1 MALEAGGIAEKLG
14 NNYEK
19 SWIAKQFLDLIQEKI
34 SAVQVEP
41 LGDDE
46 KGVDIIIRNLDGT
59 QEYHQCKA
67 GNGNDEYWTLARL
80 DGAGVLSKAFNQIK
94 RTNNSFRIVSPLSFK
109 VLSDI
114 SWKAKNTT
122 TNIDDFFEHQVNS
135 KEDRKFVAELAER
148 LGLDLSDR
156 NNKQDILLFL
166 QKFEV
171 SQFIIDKPQRDF
183 LTNTSNLLFI
193 DKPSRVIDFLKNYC
207 SIFNKYRK
215 FITCNELK
223 SDLEAE
229 NFTLRSFENDP
240 RILPIVKTL
249 QTSFID
255 SIEPYLIGQKLIPR
269 PEIDA
274 CLQALNTH
282 SIIMI
287 KAEAGMG
294 KSAFLL
300 QIQQKLEY
308 DNILTLP
315 IRLDRNKAEN
325 NSKHFGESLGFSE
338 SPVHALRNLTI
349 EDNKA
354 VIILDQLD
362 AIRWTANHSHT
373 ALQVCKE
380 IVTEVLAYQRLGKK
394 IHLILVSRDF
404 DLNEDIGLKTWLD
417 SIDDKDISQFKLSN
431 LSDDIVE
438 KLIEPY
444 ENFKL
449 LSLEKQKILT
459 IPLWLSIYLA
469 IANDN
474 KQAPIFVNKLEL
486 IKKYWEDRIQ
496 TLKQLG
502 FSQPEINPAV
512 ERLVT
517 IASHI
522 MQNGIPENLLDSQYS
537 EVYEAMISAGILAK
551 QDGKIS
557 FFHQA
562 LYDYQLG
569 KKLYEY
575 ALVSTEQFLYAFG
588 DKSQQ
593 LLTRREHVKY
603 ALNLLLQTEQKRFA
617 DVIWALL
624 TSVNIRFHLKYLAL
638 KMLKEITEIKKP
650 TEKLINNILQDATL
664 EKSFI
669 DNCCFG
675 SPILVEFLSNQ
686 NYISKRLASGDEKNI
701 DLAIRLIRSV
711 IEEKSDLLIKNM
723 NPYFNQSDEWNYRY
737 INAIWQQ
744 PSKDTDEIF
753 NIRKELLK
761 LGYTHN
767 YIDWV
772 SLGKLKP
779 LRALE
784 LIDILLDIFSEKLA
798 DKDISKNDIANNTFS
813 IWRDG
818 LINEILAIAKLEP
831 EATILTLLPRVINII
846 QYMEK
851 SAIDKVWFK
860 RFKYGLEDEKHA
872 FAEGIIKLIML
883 AGKEIEDK
891 NTLNAIL
898 IPYLNSQHPVI
909 EHIVA
914 KLILNFN
921 ISHSNEVIQWLID
934 NPVSRLSCG
943 NDSTEPKWVLPGQL
957 IEKFSPHCSEFVF
970 NEIENIITKLGVS
983 KSIDKIKHCL
993 QIRKDYGHFETSYWG
1008 EAQYFLLP
1016 KLCEVRTSVTTKD
1029 LIKVLARRF
1038 SNKSNESFYSY
1049 FNSFAGAV
1057 VSPICQPNKLSDRA
1071 WTSLILAPNEKMQKN
1086 NTFQISED
1094 SIAESTVYAFS
1105 TSLSIAIKNQPERFA
1120 RLALTLPKDIRQE
1133 YITQFY
1139 YSLRADEK
1147 DVQEEYC
1154 ENWQPCPVNLVYDV
1168 IEYFGVQGDSNALPW
1183 LIAKNIKL
1191 LEIPELFEKIKDM
1204 ALYAEDPK
1212 PYKMSMYDPKNGNHT
1227 DNASAHDLINCSL
1240 NSHRSIAYRGIAKYF
1255 WEHKDYAI
1263 QNKHFI
1269 NSAIQDS
1276 HPAVQIVA
1284 VEMLSPFLNY
1294 DLEFALEKYLELCAY
1309 DDRFT
1314 IAHNSHYF
1322 FNHAFESTLCDMYV
1336 ELVQR
1341 MSISSIDEVR
1351 KMAGMQIFARWYY
1364 NDLFQD
1370 TIDKAISG
1378 DDKIRKGIADVVNQ
1392 ILIRDSGSI
1401 KNEKLLKVF
1410 GILIND
1416 SSKSVRDRL
1425 NRTFFNESFWKKEI
1439 SKELFGFYIDSNYVG
1454 ENIYY
1459 FFHAIENFPD
1469 ALTDFHE
1476 SILIFIEKITIRNLT
1491 IEDKQELHAYSSHL
1505 VAFLQHIY
1513 DKAMDDE
1520 DYDILERCMDVW
1532 DSLLKSEIPAI
1543 QGANQKFDSGL
1554 LN

>member
-14 NNYEK
+14 NDYEK
-19 SWIAKQFLDLIQEKI
+19 SWIVKQFLDLIQEKI
-34 SAVQVEP
+34 SAIQVEP

-46 KGVDIIIRNLDGT
+46 IGVDVIIRNLDGT
-59 QEYHQCKA
+59 HEYHQCKS
-67 GNGNDEYWTLARL
+67 GNGNDEIWTLSRL
-80 DGAGVLSKAFNQIK
+80 NGAGVLSKAFNQIK
-94 RTNNSFRIVSPLSFK
+94 RNSNSFRIVSPLSFK

-122 TNIDDFFEHQVNS
+122 TNIDDFFKHQVTS
-135 KEDRKFVAELAER
+135 EEDKKFIVDLAKK
-148 LGLDLSDR
+148 LNLDLSDLNGR
-156 NNKQDILLFL
+156 RDILVFL
-166 QKFEV
+166 KKFEV
-171 SQFIIDKPQRDF
+171 SQFIFDKTQRD
-183 LTNTSNLLFI
+183 LLIDISNLLFI
-193 DKPSRVIDFLKNYC
+193 DTPSRVIDFLKNYC
-207 SIFNKYRK
+207 STFNKYRK

-249 QTSFID
+249 RTNFID
-255 SIEPYLIGQKLIPR
+255 SIEPYLIGQQLIPR
-269 PEIDA
+269 PEIDV

-282 SIIMI
+282 PIVMI

-300 QIQQKLEY
+300 QIQQKLEN

-349 EDNKA
+349 ENDKA

-362 AIRWTANHSHT
+362 AIRWTANHSHN
-373 ALQVCKE
+373 ALQVCKD
-380 IVTEVLAYQRLGKK
+380 IVREVLAYQRTGKK

-404 DLNEDIGLKTWLD
+404 DLNEDIGLKTWID
-417 SIDDKDISQFKLSN
+417 SIDSKDIDQIKLSN
-431 LSDDIVE
+431 LDDDVVE
-438 KLIEPY
+438 KLIQPY
-444 ENFKL
+444 ENFKE
-449 LSLEKQKILT
+449 LSLEKQKILS
-459 IPLWLSIYLA
+459 IPLWLSIYLD
-469 IANDN
+469 ISN
-474 KQAPIFVNKLEL
+474 KNRHAPVFVSKLEL
-486 IKKYWEDRIQ
+486 IKKYWDDRIR
-496 TLKQLG
+496 TLNQLG
-502 FSQPEINPAV
+502 FSQPEIDSAV

-522 MQNGIPENLLDSQYS
+522 MQIGISENLLDSQFS
-537 EVYEAMISAGILAK
+537 KVYQVMISIGLLVK
-551 QDGKIS
+551 HDSKIS

-575 ALVSTEQFLYAFG
+575 ALVSVEQFLSAFG

-603 ALNLLLQTEQKRFA
+603 ALNLLLQTEQKKFA

-624 TSVNIRFHLKYLAL
+624 TSENIRFHLKYLAL
-638 KMLKEITEIKKP
+638 KMLKEVTEIKKP
-650 TEKLINNILQDATL
+650 MERLINNILQDATL

-675 SPILVEFLSNQ
+675 SPILVEFLSSQ
-686 NYISKRLASGDEKNI
+686 GYITRWLASGDEKNI

-711 IEEKSDLLIKNM
+711 IEERSGLLIQNM

-737 INAIWQQ
+737 LNAIWQS
-744 PSKDTDEIF
+744 PSKDSIEIFEIRKALLKQGFCNQYMSWADFVTAKPTWAIDYIEILIDLFADFLQDDNFETNKLSQKKYNVWQGSQIDTLNEISLNEPNAVLARLLPKAIEIISHTDEKVAENIWFNQFSYRLSDEKSSLIKGVTKLIF
-753 NIRKELLK
+753 EAGEQLKSNSCELWESLN
-761 LGYTHN
+761 LFLDHTHTIVEHIIATLMLN
-767 YIDWV
+767 
-772 SLGKLKP
+772 
-779 LRALE
+779 
-784 LIDILLDIFSEKLA
+784 LDIDYS
-798 DKDISKNDIANNTFS
+798 
-813 IWRDG
+813 
-818 LINEILAIAKLEP
+818 
-831 EATILTLLPRVINII
+831 
-846 QYMEK
+846 
-851 SAIDKVWFK
+851 DKV
-860 RFKYGLEDEKHA
+860 
-872 FAEGIIKLIML
+872 
-883 AGKEIEDK
+883 IEWL
-891 NTLNAIL
+891 LN
-898 IPYLNSQHPVI
+898 NSQT
-909 EHIVA
+909 
-914 KLILNFN
+914 
-921 ISHSNEVIQWLID
+921 
-934 NPVSRLSCG
+934 RLACG
-943 NDSTEPKWVLPGQL
+943 INSIEPKWILPSKL
-957 IEKFSPHCSEFVF
+957 IEKFSPHCSDSNFEKLE
-970 NEIENIITKLGVS
+970 NTIIEIGIS
-983 KSIDKIKHCL
+983 KPIDKIKYCL
-993 QIRKDYGHFETSYWG
+993 QIRKEYGYFGKSYWG

-1016 KLCEVRTSVTTKD
+1016 ALSKFRRSQNTEN
-1029 LIKVLARRF
+1029 LITVLNRRF
-1038 SNKSNESFYSY
+1038 DSVKADLY
-1049 FNSFAGAV
+1049 FRSGIGLVHTV
-1057 VSPICQPNKLSDRA
+1057 VSPIEEPNSLSNNA
-1071 WTSLILAPNEKMQKN
+1071 WKKLILAPKEKMQRK
-1086 NTFQISED
+1086 FGRRD
-1094 SIAESTVYAFS
+1094 DDYAESTVYTFS
-1105 TSLSIAIKNQPERFA
+1105 MNLSTATKNEPERFA

-1139 YSLRADEK
+1139 YSLRADEQ
-1147 DVQEEYC
+1147 DVQQEYR
-1154 ENWQPCPVNLVYDV
+1154 ENWQPCPVNLVYEV
-1168 IEYFGVQGDSNALPW
+1168 IEHFGFQGNNNALPW

-1191 LEIPELFEKIKDM
+1191 LEIPELFEKIKSM
-1204 ALYAEDPK
+1204 ALYAEDPE
-1212 PYKMSMYDPKNGNHT
+1212 PSKMSMYDSKKGNHT
-1227 DNASAHDLINCSL
+1227 DNATAHELTNCSL
-1240 NSHRSIAYRGIAKYF
+1240 NSQRSIAYRGIAKYF
-1255 WEHKDYAI
+1255 WEHKDYAM
-1263 QNKHFI
+1263 QNKHFVD
-1269 NSAIQDS
+1269 SAIQDS

-1322 FNHAFESTLCDMYV
+1322 FNHAFESTLCDRYV

-1351 KMAGMQIFARWYY
+1351 EMAGMQIFARWYY

-1370 TIDKAISG
+1370 TIDNALAG
-1378 DDKIRKGIADVVNQ
+1378 DDKVRKGIADVVSQ
-1392 ILIRDSGSI
+1392 ILIRDSDSI

-1416 SSKSVRDRL
+1416 FSKSVRDRL
-1425 NRTFFNESFWKKEI
+1425 NHTFFSESFWKKEI
-1439 SKELFGFYIDSNYVG
+1439 SNELFELYINSNYVG

-1476 SILIFIEKITIRNLT
+1476 SILLFIEKITVRNLT

-1505 VAFLQHIY
+1505 IAFLQHIY
-1513 DKAMDDE
+1513 DKAMDNE

>member
-1 MALEAGGIAEKLG
+1 MALEAGGIAEKVG
-14 NNYEK
+14 NDYEK
-19 SWIAKQFLDLIQEKI
+19 SWVAKQLLELVREKI
-34 SAVQVEP
+34 SAIQVEP

-46 KGVDIIIRNLDGT
+46 TGVDVIVQNTDGSMT
-59 QEYHQCKA
+59 YQQCKA
-67 GNGNDEYWTLARL
+67 GNGNDEIWTLARL
-80 DGAGVLSKAFNQIK
+80 KDAGVLQKGFNQIK
-94 RTNNSFRIVSPLSFK
+94 RTKSSFHIVSPLSFK
-109 VLSDI
+109 MLSDI

-122 TNIDDFFEHQVNS
+122 ANIDDFFQYQVGS
-135 KEDRKFVAELAER
+135 KDDKKFLTELAEK
-148 LGLDLSDR
+148 LSLDVNSV
-156 NNKQDILLFL
+156 NGKKDILIFL

-171 SQFIIDKPQRDF
+171 TQFILDKTQRDF
-183 LTNTSNLLFI
+183 LSDISNLLFI
-193 DKPSRVIDFLKNYC
+193 DRPSQVIDYLKNYF
-207 SIFNKYRK
+207 SNNKYRQ
-215 FITCNELK
+215 FITCNQFINDLK
-223 SDLEAE
+223 TD
-229 NFTLRSFENDP
+229 NFTLRSIENDP
-240 RILPIVKTL
+240 RILPIVKQL
-249 QTSFID
+249 QTSFTE
-255 SIEPYLIGQKLIPR
+255 SIEPYLIGHQLLLR
-269 PEIDA
+269 SEIDE
-274 CLQALNTH
+274 CLQALVNH
-282 SIIMI
+282 PVLMI

-300 QIQQKLEY
+300 QIQQKLEN
-308 DNILTLP
+308 DNVVTLP

-325 NSKHFGESLGFSE
+325 NSKIFGQSLGFSD
-338 SPVHALRNLTI
+338 SPVHALRNLLVEDKTI
-349 EDNKA
+349 

-380 IVTEVLAYQRLGKK
+380 IVREVLAYQKAGKK
-394 IHLILVSRDF
+394 IHVILVSRDF
-404 DLNEDIGLKTWLD
+404 DLNEDIGLKTWID
-417 SIDDKDISQFKLSN
+417 SIETEDISQFKLSN
-431 LSDDIVE
+431 LSNDVVE

-444 ENFKL
+444 ESFKA
-449 LSLEKQKILT
+449 LSPDKQKILT
-459 IPLWLSIYLA
+459 IPLWLSIYLD
-469 IANDN
+469 IAHRHL
-474 KQAPIFVNKLEL
+474 QAPVFFNKLEL

-496 TLKQLG
+496 ALTQLG
-502 FSQPEINPAV
+502 FSQTEINSAV
-512 ERLVT
+512 EHLVT
-517 IASHI
+517 TASHI
-522 MQNGIPENLLDSQYS
+522 MQIGINENLLDSQFS
-537 EVYEAMISAGILAK
+537 KIYEAMISIGLLAK

-569 KKLYEY
+569 KKLYEL
-575 ALVSTEQFLYAFG
+575 ALVSTDEFLSAFG

-593 LLTRREHVKY
+593 LLTKREHVKY
-603 ALNLLLQTEQKRFA
+603 ALNLILQTEQKRFA

-624 TSVNIRFHLKYLAL
+624 ASENIRFHLKYLAI
-638 KMLKEITEIKKP
+638 KMLKEVTEIKKP
-650 TEKLINNILQDATL
+650 TEKLISNILQDATL
-664 EKSFI
+664 AKSFI

-686 NYISKRLASGDEKNI
+686 NYISKWLASGDDSNI
-701 DLAIRLIRSV
+701 DLAIRILRSV
-711 IEEKSDLLIKNM
+711 IEERSDLLIQNM
-723 NPYFNQSDEWNYRY
+723 NTYFNQSDEWNYRY
-737 INAIWQQ
+737 LNAIWQQ
-744 PSKDTDEIF
+744 PSKDTYEIF
-753 NIRKELLK
+753 EIRKELLK

-772 SLGKLKP
+772 SLGKHEP

-784 LIDILLDIFSEKLA
+784 LIDILLDIFYEKLSN
-798 DKDISKNDIANNTFS
+798 KDVPAHGIANNNFS
-813 IWRDG
+813 IWREG
-818 LINEILAIAKLEP
+818 LIDEILIIARFEP
-831 EATILTLLPRVINII
+831 ETTVKILLPKVINIV
-846 QYMEK
+846 QFMEK
-851 SAIDKVWFK
+851 STIDKVWFK
-860 RFKYGLEDEKHA
+860 RFRYGLEDEKHA
-872 FAEGIIKLIML
+872 FAEGIIKLIIL
-883 AGKEIEDK
+883 AGEEIEDK
-891 NTLNAIL
+891 DTLYTIL

-1049 FNSFAGAV
+1049 FNSLAGTV

-1147 DVQEEYC
+1147 DVQEEYR

-1212 PYKMSMYDPKNGNHT
+1212 PYKMSMYDPKKGNHT

-1322 FNHAFESTLCDMYV
+1322 FNNAFEGSSCDKYI
-1336 ELVQR
+1336 ELVKK
-1341 MSISSIDEVR
+1341 MSVSPIDKVR
-1351 KMAGMQIFARWYY
+1351 EMAGMQIFARWYY

-1370 TIDKAISG
+1370 VIDNALSG
-1378 DDKIRKGIADVVNQ
+1378 DDKIRQGIADVVSQ
-1392 ILIRDSGSI
+1392 LLIRNKVSI
-1401 KNEKLLKVF
+1401 RYDKLLKAF

-1416 SSKSVRDRL
+1416 SKKSVRDKL
-1425 NRTFFNESFWKKEI
+1425 NHTFFNENFWTKEI
-1439 SKELFGFYIDSNYVG
+1439 ANELFELYLNSNNVG

-1459 FFHAIENFPD
+1459 FFHAVESFPD
-1469 ALTDFHE
+1469 TVTNFHE
-1476 SILIFIEKITIRNLT
+1476 SILDFIEKITLKNLE

-1505 VAFLQHIY
+1505 IAFLQHIY
-1513 DKAMDDE
+1513 DKAMDEE

-1532 DSLLKSEIPAI
+1532 DNLLKSEIPAM
-1543 QGANQKFDSGL
+1543 QGANQKFDLGL
-1554 LN
+1554 LS

>member
-14 NNYEK
+14 NDYEK
-19 SWIAKQFLDLIQEKI
+19 SWVTKQFLNLIQEKI
-34 SAVQVEP
+34 LAVQVEP

-46 KGVDIIIRNLDGT
+46 IGVDIIIRNLDGT
-59 QEYHQCKA
+59 QEYQQCKA
-67 GNGNDEYWTLARL
+67 GNGNDEVWTLSRL
-80 DGAGVLSKAFNQIK
+80 NEAGVLSKASNQIK

-122 TNIDDFFEHQVNS
+122 INIDDFFEHQVTS
-135 KEDRKFVAELAER
+135 EEDKKFIVDLAKK
-148 LGLDLSDR
+148 LKLDLRDLDGKR
-156 NNKQDILLFL
+156 DILLFL
-166 QKFEV
+166 RKFEV
-171 SQFIIDKPQRDF
+171 SQFVSDKPQRDF
-183 LTNTSNLLFI
+183 LNDTSNLLFI
-193 DKPSRVIDFLKNYC
+193 DRANQVIDFLKNYC
-207 SIFNKYRK
+207 SGFNKYRK

-249 QTSFID
+249 QTNFID
-255 SIEPYLIGQKLIPR
+255 SIEPYLIGQQLIPR

-282 SIIMI
+282 PIIMI

-300 QIQQKLEY
+300 QVQQKLVD

-325 NSKHFGESLGFSE
+325 NSKHFGESLGFSG

-373 ALQVCKE
+373 ALQVCKD
-380 IVTEVLAYQRLGKK
+380 IVREVLAYQRAGKK

-444 ENFKL
+444 ESFKI

-469 IANDN
+469 IANEN
-474 KQAPIFVNKLEL
+474 KQAPVFVNKLEL

-496 TLKQLG
+496 ALNQLG
-502 FSQPEINPAV
+502 FSQPEINSAV
-512 ERLVT
+512 EHLVT
-517 IASHI
+517 TGSHV

-537 EVYEAMISAGILAK
+537 KIYQAMISASILAK

-593 LLTRREHVKY
+593 LLTRREHIKY
-603 ALNLLLQTEQKRFA
+603 ALSLILQTEQKRFA
-617 DVIWALL
+617 DVIWSLL
-624 TSVNIRFHLKYLAL
+624 TSENIRFHLKYLAL
-638 KMLKEITEIKKP
+638 KMLKEVTEIKKP

-664 EKSFI
+664 EKNFI

-686 NYISKRLASGDEKNI
+686 NYISKWLASGDEKNI
-701 DLAIRLIRSV
+701 DLAIRLLRSV
-711 IEEKSDLLIKNM
+711 IEARSDLLIQNM

-737 INAIWQQ
+737 LNAIWQS
-744 PSKDTDEIF
+744 PSKDSVEIFEIRKALLRQGYCNQYMSWADFVTAKPIWAIDYIEILIDLFTDFLKDDNFEANKLSQKKYNVWQGSQIDTLEEISLNQPKVVLTRLLPKAIEIINDTDERMAENIWFNQFSYRLSDEKYSLTEGLKKLIF
-753 NIRKELLK
+753 EAGEQLKSNNCELWENLSPF
-761 LGYTHN
+761 LDHTHIVVEHIIATLMLN
-767 YIDWV
+767 LDIDYSDKVIDW
-772 SLGKLKP
+772 LLNNNQTRLACG
-779 LRALE
+779 
-784 LIDILLDIFSEKLA
+784 ID
-798 DKDISKNDIANNTFS
+798 S
-813 IWRDG
+813 I
-818 LINEILAIAKLEP
+818 EP
-831 EATILTLLPRVINII
+831 EWILPS
-846 QYMEK
+846 K
-851 SAIDKVWFK
+851 
-860 RFKYGLEDEKHA
+860 
-872 FAEGIIKLIML
+872 
-883 AGKEIEDK
+883 
-891 NTLNAIL
+891 
-898 IPYLNSQHPVI
+898 
-909 EHIVA
+909 
-914 KLILNFN
+914 
-921 ISHSNEVIQWLID
+921 
-934 NPVSRLSCG
+934 
-943 NDSTEPKWVLPGQL
+943 L
-957 IEKFSPHCSEFVF
+957 IEKFSKHCSDSNFEELE
-970 NEIENIITKLGVS
+970 NNIIEIGVS
-983 KSIDKIKHCL
+983 RPIDEIKYCL
-993 QIRKDYGHFETSYWG
+993 QVRKEYGYFGKSYWG

-1016 KLCEVRTSVTTKD
+1016 ALSKSRRSQKTEKLIT
-1029 LIKVLARRF
+1029 VLYRRF
-1038 SNKSNESFYSY
+1038 DDVKADLY
-1049 FNSFAGAV
+1049 FRSGVGLVHTV
-1057 VSPICQPNKLSDRA
+1057 VSPIEKPNSLSNNA
-1071 WTSLILAPNEKMQKN
+1071 WKKLILAPEEKMQRKFGKKDDDY
-1086 NTFQISED
+1086 T
-1094 SIAESTVYAFS
+1094 ESTVYTFS
-1105 TSLSIAIKNQPERFA
+1105 MNLSTATKNEPERFA

-1147 DVQEEYC
+1147 DVQEEYR
-1154 ENWQPCPVNLVYDV
+1154 ENWQPCPVNLVYEV
-1168 IEYFGVQGDSNALPW
+1168 IEHFGVNGDKNALPW
-1183 LIAKNIKL
+1183 LIAENIKL

-1204 ALYAEDPK
+1204 ALYAKDPE
-1212 PYKMSMYDPKNGNHT
+1212 PYRMSMYDPKKGNHT
-1227 DNASAHDLINCSL
+1227 DNATTHELINCSL
-1240 NSHRSIAYRGIAKYF
+1240 NSQRSIAYRGIAKYF
-1255 WEHKDYAI
+1255 WEHKDYAM

-1269 NSAIQDS
+1269 DSAIQDS

-1294 DLEFALEKYLELCAY
+1294 DLDFALEKYLELCSY

-1322 FNHAFESTLCDMYV
+1322 FNNAFESTLCDKYV
-1336 ELVQR
+1336 ELVKR
-1341 MSISSIDEVR
+1341 MSISPIDEVC

-1370 TIDKAISG
+1370 TIDNALSA
-1378 DDKIRKGIADVVNQ
+1378 DDKIRKGIADVVSQ

-1425 NRTFFNESFWKKEI
+1425 NHTFFNESFWKKEI
-1439 SKELFGFYIDSNYVG
+1439 SNELFGLYLNSNYVG

-1476 SILIFIEKITIRNLT
+1476 SILLFIEKITMRNLT

-1505 VAFLQHIY
+1505 IAFLQHIY

-1520 DYDILERCMDVW
+1520 NYDILERCMDVW